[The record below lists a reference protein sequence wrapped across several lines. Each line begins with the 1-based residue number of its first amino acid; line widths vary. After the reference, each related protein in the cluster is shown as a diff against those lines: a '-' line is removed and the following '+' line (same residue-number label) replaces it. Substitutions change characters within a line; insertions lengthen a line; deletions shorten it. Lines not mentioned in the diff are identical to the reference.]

1 MTSLSVLPLLLAAAS
16 MIINPAC
23 SGIRTARTRAG
34 NAGVIPPPQAA
45 AAAPV
50 IPLIARTACSGQ
62 PSMGIPPGLST
73 YSDVSYSPE
82 RCPADA
88 DLRGLLEN
96 VLRSEGAPAE
106 LSALV
111 WVETGYSVGSHSPAG
126 AAGPWQFMRGT
137 ARFCDLHI
145 EDRVDERYSWVAST
159 RAASRYLEY
168 LHGLFGDWQLAL
180 AAYNCGEGT
189 IQRALSSGAMGL
201 AQLDLPRETSV
212 FVPRFASAL
221 EAYKQLEKSGGG
233 LSVVLVPPG
242 LDLRVLAAEAGI
254 PPDVLAGLNRGYL
267 SETTPGRGDGW
278 EVVVPTEHAP
288 AAFRAAWA
296 GEPGRYVVQQG
307 DTWETIASATG
318 VDPQRLRETNGGADP
333 VPGSYATLPESA
345 RTPVNTTAA
354 EDSGFFRYTVRSGD
368 TLGGIG
374 ASVGV
379 SSREVAQ
386 WNGISTSSTIHPGQ
400 VLLLRGTPREG
411 SSPAP
416 VTVAGGG
423 RLTHT
428 VVPGDTMWDL
438 AARYGVSVEQ
448 IQTLN
453 EKTGSSLS
461 IGEVLIIRPE

>member
-1 MTSLSVLPLLLAAAS
+1 
-16 MIINPAC
+16 
-23 SGIRTARTRAG
+23 
-34 NAGVIPPPQAA
+34 
-45 AAAPV
+45 
-50 IPLIARTACSGQ
+50 
-62 PSMGIPPGLST
+62 MGIPPGLSA
-73 YSDVSYSPE
+73 YSDVNYNPE

-126 AAGPWQFMRGT
+126 AAGPWQFMSGT
-137 ARFCDLHI
+137 ARFCDLHMA
-145 EDRVDERYSWVAST
+145 DRVDERYSWVAST

-189 IQRALSSGAMGL
+189 IQRALSSGGSGL

-212 FVPRFASAL
+212 FVPRFARAL
-221 EAYKQLEKSGGG
+221 EAYQQLEEPAGG

-242 LDLRVLAAEAGI
+242 MDLRVMAAEAGI

-278 EVVVPTEHAP
+278 EVVVPTAYAS
-288 AAFRAAWA
+288 AAFQAAWA
-296 GEPGRYVVQQG
+296 GEPARYIVKEG
-307 DTWETIASATG
+307 DTWDAIAAATG
-318 VDPQRLRETNGGADP
+318 VDPQRLREANGGAEP
-333 VPGSYATLPESA
+333 VPGAYAALPESS
-345 RTPVNTTAA
+345 RTPVNTAA
-354 EDSGFFRYTVRSGD
+354 SEDSGFFRYTVRSGD

-386 WNGISTSSTIHPGQ
+386 WNGISASSTIHPGQ
-400 VLLLRGTPREG
+400 VLLLRGTPPEG
-411 SSPAP
+411 SSQTPAT
-416 VTVAGGG
+416 VTGGG
-423 RLTHT
+423 RVTHT
-428 VVPGDTMWDL
+428 VVSGDTMWDL
-438 AARYGVSVEQ
+438 AMRYGVSVEQ